1 MKKKIYFFQ
10 VFYCLVRWRSKHW
23 SSTMYCC
30 LEPVFV
36 LCLPVSILWVE
47 SRPSYLTQL
56 QPTALVDMLKGSM
69 EMDIGGKPR
78 PPSHIPL
85 NFAVSPKKHEGQV
98 TTLWSFLSL
107 GGIQSWK
114 FNSNN
119 KIEIKTLESG
129 IFKIWFAFFTFL
141 IFFIPPNLNDYFLID
156 WLRDSHVF

>member
-1 MKKKIYFFQ
+1 
-10 VFYCLVRWRSKHW
+10 
-23 SSTMYCC
+23 MYCC

-98 TTLWSFLSL
+98 TTL
-107 GGIQSWK
+107 
-114 FNSNN
+114 
-119 KIEIKTLESG
+119 
-129 IFKIWFAFFTFL
+129 
-141 IFFIPPNLNDYFLID
+141 
-156 WLRDSHVF
+156 